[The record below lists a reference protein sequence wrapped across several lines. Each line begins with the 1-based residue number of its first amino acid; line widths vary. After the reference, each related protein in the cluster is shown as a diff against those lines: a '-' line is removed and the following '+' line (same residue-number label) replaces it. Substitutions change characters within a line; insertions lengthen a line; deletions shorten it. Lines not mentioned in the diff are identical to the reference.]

1 MADFRSSPR
10 RTTSTSISS
19 KGFVVILVDRGTSS
33 FIPTSVA
40 QPHRI
45 TPASLFF
52 NVDDN
57 LMHAL
62 MTKNAVRSGKL
73 SYAYYTDIRVLTTG
87 AVYAANDSRRRG
99 GRCPR
104 PRRMMPVTQSS
115 VSVSSPSTRYLLE
128 LVQLS

>member
-1 MADFRSSPR
+1 MMADFRSSPR

-33 FIPTSVA
+33 FIPASVA

-87 AVYAANDSRRRG
+87 AVYAANESRRRG

-104 PRRMMPVTQSS
+104 PPA
-115 VSVSSPSTRYLLE
+115 PSRARAA
-128 LVQLS
+128 